1 MGSGMKPKAKP
12 HSERYKTA
20 ELAKIHIAKKDL
32 GMDDDTYRAM
42 LRQVAGVESS
52 KDLTAKGRAKVL
64 EHLKSHGFNP
74 KKHIGKKP
82 NNLEAATTRASQ
94 LRKIEALLAESGRP
108 WDYALTLAKHMYKKD
123 ALEFCQSAELR
134 GMIAALEKDKARR
147 NKRTATNE
155 QTN

>member
-1 MGSGMKPKAKP
+1 MKPKARP
-12 HSERYKTA
+12 YSEHYKNA

-52 KDLTAKGRAKVL
+52 KDLTAIGRAKVL
-64 EHLKSHGFNP
+64 DYLKTHGFNA

-82 NNLEAATTRASQ
+82 NNLDGASTRASQ
-94 LRKIEALLAESGRP
+94 LRKIEALLADSGRP
-108 WDYALTLAKHMYKKD
+108 WDYALTLAAHMYKKD
-123 ALEFCQSAELR
+123 ALEFCDSTELR

-147 NKRTATNE
+147 NKRAATTKQAN
-155 QTN
+155 